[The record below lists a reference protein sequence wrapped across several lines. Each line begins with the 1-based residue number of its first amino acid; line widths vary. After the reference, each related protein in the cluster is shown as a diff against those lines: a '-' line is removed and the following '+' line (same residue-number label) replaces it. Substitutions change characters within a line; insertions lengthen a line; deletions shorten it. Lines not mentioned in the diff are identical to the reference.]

1 MPGPDNRRKTRL
13 CSNGYTLLETT
24 ITLLIAGIFLVGIVP
39 GLKRFMAGANLQMA
53 ADRLVENIREVQQ
66 RALSEQCAQYFILF
80 NRSNG
85 TYYIRKTASP
95 EAVTIA
101 VVRLPDT
108 VAIENTNFDDN
119 KLLISAKGLP
129 WPRGGTITLR
139 DKGTARFKYVIIAS
153 ITGRVRSSDQPPES
167 WEISP

>member
-1 MPGPDNRRKTRL
+1 MPGSENRIRTVL
-13 CSNGYTLLETT
+13 CSNGYTLLEIT
-24 ITLLIAGIFLVGIVP
+24 ITLLIAGILLVGVAP
-39 GLKRFMAGANLQMA
+39 GLQRFMAGANLQMA
-53 ADRLVENIREVQQ
+53 ADRLVEDIRGVQQ
-66 RALSEQCAQYFILF
+66 RALSEQCARYFILF

-95 EAVTIA
+95 DVTIA
-101 VVRLPDT
+101 VVHLPDT
-108 VAIENTNFDDN
+108 VAIENTNFDGN

-139 DKGTARFKYVIIAS
+139 DKVTSRFKYVIVAS
-153 ITGRVRSSDQPPES
+153 ITGRVRSSDQPPEN